1 MQFRRN
7 SRMRNHSEM
16 RADSLSDIMFF
27 LMLFFLIVS
36 TMAAPQVIKMK
47 LPKAD
52 AGKSITKKKLIQLS
66 VTADGKYFIDK
77 NEVAPEDLEAQLTA
91 DLKNINEEV
100 MVIVRA
106 DKDTPWQDVVTLVA
120 VSNKLKL
127 NVSLAVEKPT
137 S

>member
-1 MQFRRN
+1 
-7 SRMRNHSEM
+7 MRNHSEM

-52 AGKSITKKKLIQLS
+52 AGKSVTKKKLLQLS
-66 VTADGKYFIDK
+66 VTADRKYYIDK
-77 NEVAPEDLEAQLTA
+77 VEVAPEDLERQLTE
-91 DLKNINEEV
+91 DLKGINEEV

>member
-52 AGKSITKKKLIQLS
+52 AGKSVTKKKLLQLS
-66 VTADGKYFIDK
+66 VTADRKYYIDK
-77 NEVAPEDLEAQLTA
+77 VEVAPEDLERQLTE
-91 DLKNINEEV
+91 DLKGINEEV

>member
-7 SRMRNHSEM
+7 NRMRNHSEM

-52 AGKSITKKKLIQLS
+52 AGKSMTKKKLIQLS
-66 VTADGKYFIDK
+66 VTADHKFYIDK
-77 NEVAPEDLEAQLTA
+77 TEVAPEDLEAQLA
-91 DLKNINEEV
+91 AYVKNINEEV
-100 MVIVRA
+100 MVIARA
-106 DKDTPWQDVVTLVA
+106 DKDAPSQDLVTLVA

-127 NVSLAVEKPT
+127 NVSIAVEKPA

>member
-1 MQFRRN
+1 M
-7 SRMRNHSEM
+7 RMNSEM

-52 AGKSITKKKLIQLS
+52 AGRSISKKKLVMLS
-66 VTADGKYFIDK
+66 VSADGKYYIDK
-77 NEVAPEDLEAQLTA
+77 KEVASADLEKDLTDVVA
-91 DLKNINEEV
+91 NTKEEI

-106 DKDTPWQDVVTLVA
+106 DKDTPWQDVVTLVS

-127 NVSLAVEKPT
+127 NVSLAVEKP

>member
-77 NEVAPEDLEAQLTA
+77 AEVAPEDLEAQLTA

>member
-1 MQFRRN
+1 
-7 SRMRNHSEM
+7 MRNHSEM

-66 VTADGKYFIDK
+66 VTADGKYYIDK
-77 NEVAPEDLEAQLTA
+77 AEVAPENLESQLTA